1 MTTQTL
7 EISGSSHDIAAW
19 LLATVQNALVECD
32 RDPVNRAY
40 VAAGQIAWDDCC
52 GMLVVAPE
60 RIYKS
65 ARFPEQNANEE
76 LCWGGY
82 LAIDF
87 LVLLVR
93 CVPVVDDRGRAPS
106 AAALQSAYKE
116 LIEDAAVVYN
126 ACISPLPYEE
136 WERALPTQTFVGA
149 EGGCIA
155 VETRLTLGIPQD
167 LWAICCAE
175 PTPHEPGDPICRI
188 PAERVTF
195 EPCEGLTSTNVQDA
209 ICELAALVEPVLE
222 PAYAALSSTVDQTL
236 LLNTATPMTL
246 NTVAEANDVSVVS
259 SSQITFART
268 GIVDVQFSAQLH
280 HRSGGGSGE
289 SVWIWLA
296 KNGTAVPDSA
306 TQLTV
311 PNGRFTVAAWDWLLS
326 VNAGDHVQIMW
337 LVNNA
342 NIALEHANAAPP
354 IPAIPSLIV
363 TVLGVT

>member
-7 EISGSSHDIAAW
+7 EVSGSSHDIAAW
-19 LLATVQNALVECD
+19 LLATVQNALVDCD
-32 RDPVNRAY
+32 REPINRAY

-60 RIYKS
+60 RVFKS
-65 ARFPEQNANEE
+65 ARFPEQNADEE

-167 LWAICCAE
+167 LWGICCAE
-175 PTPHEPGDPICRI
+175 PTPHEPGDPICRM
-188 PAERVTF
+188 PADRVTF

-209 ICELAALVEPVLE
+209 ICEVASTIPVVTGPQPFVVTGGTIGGTQPTFSGPPLFSGQVMTIGDFVHFEIQVDFDNITSFGTGQYYVDLPFAPAHPVMLRDGCLHDDSTGRQYSIAGHAVAGNVQLALWYTGPNGHDEMFDHNSPINL
-222 PAYAALSSTVDQTL
+222 TVDD
-236 LLNTATPMTL
+236 NFH
-246 NTVAEANDVSVVS
+246 VAGAYVR
-259 SSQITFART
+259 Q
-268 GIVDVQFSAQLH
+268 
-280 HRSGGGSGE
+280 
-289 SVWIWLA
+289 
-296 KNGTAVPDSA
+296 
-306 TQLTV
+306 
-311 PNGRFTVAAWDWLLS
+311 
-326 VNAGDHVQIMW
+326 
-337 LVNNA
+337 
-342 NIALEHANAAPP
+342 
-354 IPAIPSLIV
+354 
-363 TVLGVT
+363 

>member
-1 MTTQTL
+1 
-7 EISGSSHDIAAW
+7 
-19 LLATVQNALVECD
+19 
-32 RDPVNRAY
+32 
-40 VAAGQIAWDDCC
+40 
-52 GMLVVAPE
+52 MLVVAPE

-65 ARFPEQNANEE
+65 ATFPTQNADEE

-82 LAIDF
+82 LTIDL

-93 CVPVVDDRGRAPS
+93 CVPVLDDRGRAPS
-106 AAALQSAYKE
+106 ASALSTAYQR
-116 LIEDAAVVYN
+116 LIDDGAVVYN
-126 ACISPLPYEE
+126 AVTAALPDRE
-136 WERALPTQTFVGA
+136 WMRALPTQTYSGA

-155 VETRLTLGIPQD
+155 VETRFTIGIPQNE
-167 LWAICCAE
+167 WALCCAE
-175 PTPHEPGDPICRI
+175 AVPWVPGEPICVVSAEAVTFVPCEPLESTNVQDAI
-188 PAERVTF
+188 CEVVDLIGSPAAEGVTF

-222 PAYAALSSTVDQTL
+222 PVYASLSSTLDQTL

-280 HRSGGGSGE
+280 HRGGGGPGE

-337 LVNNA
+337 LVNNV
-342 NIALEHANAAPP
+342 NIALEHVNAAPP

>member
-1 MTTQTL
+1 MTDQTL
-7 EISGSSHDIAAW
+7 NFSASSHDIAAW
-19 LLATVQNALVECD
+19 LLATVQNALVDCD
-32 RDPVNRAY
+32 RDPINRAY

-82 LAIDF
+82 LAVDF

-106 AAALQSAYKE
+106 AATLQTAYAE

-126 ACISPLPYEE
+126 AVISPLPYEE

-167 LWAICCAE
+167 TWGVCCTE
-175 PTPHEPGDPICRI
+175 PVPHLPGDPICKV
-188 PAERVTF
+188 PAENVSF

-209 ICELAALVEPVLE
+209 ICELAARETAV
-222 PAYAALSSTVDQTL
+222 YGSFLSTLDQQL
-236 LLNTATPMTL
+236 AINSPGAMTL
-246 NTVAEANDVSVVS
+246 NVTTESAGVTVVAG
-259 SSQITFART
+259 SQITFAQDT
-268 GIVDVQFSAQLH
+268 TFDLQFSAQLH
-280 HRSGGGSGE
+280 HRSGGGSGDN
-289 SVWIWLA
+289 VYIWLA
-296 KNGTAVPDSA
+296 LNGNPVPQSA
-306 TQLTV
+306 SRV
-311 PNGRFTVAAWDWLLS
+311 HVNSNKYAVAAWDWLLS
-326 VNAGDHVQIMW
+326 VQAGDHVEIMW
-337 LVNNA
+337 MTDNA
-342 NIALEHANAAPP
+342 NIVLEAL
-354 IPAIPSLIV
+354 PAVGPVPEIPSLIV
-363 TVLGVT
+363 TVIGV

>member
-1 MTTQTL
+1 MTVVQSPEDVASYFL
-7 EISGSSHDIAAW
+7 SQVEMA
-19 LLATVQNALVECD
+19 LADCD

-65 ARFPEQNANEE
+65 ATFPTQNADEE

-82 LAIDF
+82 LTIDL

-93 CVPVVDDRGRAPS
+93 CVPVLDDRGRAPS
-106 AAALQSAYKE
+106 ASALSTAYQR
-116 LIEDAAVVYN
+116 LIDDGAVVYN
-126 ACISPLPYEE
+126 AVTAALPDRE
-136 WERALPTQTFVGA
+136 WMRALPTQTYSGA

-155 VETRLTLGIPQD
+155 VETRFTIGIPQNE
-167 LWAICCAE
+167 WALCCAE
-175 PTPHEPGDPICRI
+175 AVPWVPGEPICVVS
-188 PAERVTF
+188 AEAVTF
-195 EPCEGLTSTNVQDA
+195 VPCEGLESTNVQDA
-209 ICELAALVEPVLE
+209 ICELAALVEPALE
-222 PAYAALSSTVDQTL
+222 PVYASLSSTVDQTL
-236 LLNTATPMTL
+236 LLNAATPMTL

-280 HRSGGGSGE
+280 HRGGGGPGE

-326 VNAGDHVQIMW
+326 VNAGDHVEIVW
-337 LVNNA
+337 LVNNV
-342 NIALEHANAAPP
+342 NIALEHVNAAPP